1 MAEES
6 LSILVHGPAG
16 SGKTTLGLTGPG
28 PTLFLDVETASRFI
42 PKNDKVSWDP
52 MREGPPK
59 YDGSWKYCVVKVKTW
74 DVANKTLEYLR
85 SNNHPFRTVV
95 LDSVS
100 EILIKA
106 KEKINGQNQ
115 FQIQHWGRL
124 GQNMGQFLRSLR
136 DITADEDSPIQI
148 MYIISASKE
157 FIVGEGDDL
166 SHEWRPLLEGAT
178 KDTIGFLYDM
188 VAFITLDTVPN
199 DPNNPAKGTRRSQ
212 TFYTGADPTITSKCR
227 PPGVPDALQDLTLEQ
242 ILYGVFPQE
251 VTEEA
256 PTQQE
261 APAQEEPVV
270 EEKPKAKKQS
280 SSNLPPLPTK

>member
-42 PKNDKVSWDP
+42 PKKDKVSWDP
-52 MREGPPK
+52 MKDSPPV

-74 DVANKTLEYLR
+74 DIANKTLEYLR
-85 SNNHPFRTVV
+85 SNKHPFKTVV

-136 DITADEDSPIQI
+136 DITADDDSPIQI

-199 DPNNPAKGTRRSQ
+199 DPDNPARGTRRSQ

-242 ILYGVFPQE
+242 ILYGVFPPEGEPEPESE
-251 VTEEA
+251 V
-256 PTQQE
+256 PVK
-261 APAQEEPVV
+261 EEPVK
-270 EEKPKAKKQS
+270 EETKPKKQAS
-280 SSNLPPLPTK
+280 SSLPPLPTK